1 LGRAA
6 HVTIIRLA
14 TLDDPR
20 VDDYRLVR
28 DPELARDRGLFV
40 AEGRLVVARLLAGGR
55 YGVRSLLLSE
65 TALLA
70 MAPFLDRLGRDV
82 PVYVGTPALLAA
94 VVGHDVHRGCLA
106 LGERVPL
113 PLLAGLLESSQ
124 TLVVLER
131 VGNADNV
138 GGVFRSALA
147 FGADAVLCGTGCC
160 DPLYRKA
167 IRTSMGATLDVPFT
181 DVTPWPHGL
190 EMLRSSGFT
199 LVALTPNTGDGYSTG
214 IETIETIDSF
224 FERGRPDRVA
234 LLLGSEGDGLT
245 PSVVALADCRIRI
258 PMVAGVDSLNVSVAA
273 GIALARLF
281 GLGQE
286 RFARVIRLDG

>member
-1 LGRAA
+1 
-6 HVTIIRLA
+6 VTVIRLA

-40 AEGRLVVARLLAGGR
+40 AEGRRVVARLLAGCR

-70 MAPFLDRLGRDV
+70 MAHLLNHLGRDV
-82 PVYVGTPALLAA
+82 PVYVGTPAALAA
-94 VVGHDVHRGCLA
+94 AVGHDVHRGCLA

-199 LVALTPNTGDGYSTG
+199 LVALTPNTGDRDGCSAG
-214 IETIETIDSF
+214 IETIDSF

-234 LLLGSEGDGLT
+234 LLLGSEGEGLT
-245 PSVVALADCRIRI
+245 PSVVALADSRIRI

-281 GLGQE
+281 ELGQGQ
-286 RFARVIRLDG
+286 A

>member
-1 LGRAA
+1 MT
-6 HVTIIRLA
+6 VIRLA

-70 MAPFLDRLGRDV
+70 LAPLLDHLGHGV
-82 PVYVGTPALLAA
+82 PVYVGTPAVLAA

-113 PLLAGLLESSQ
+113 PLLASLLESSQ

-199 LVALTPNTGDGYSTG
+199 LVALTPNTGDGDGCSAG
-214 IETIETIDSF
+214 IETIDSF
-224 FERGRPDRVA
+224 FERGRPDRIA

-245 PSVVALADCRIRI
+245 PPVVALADCRIRI

-286 RFARVIRLDG
+286 GLARVIRLGG